1 MIKKASVKLL
11 WKPSR
16 LLMNYLENIHTE
28 AIYLKERTK
37 AFSDQIREGDIQRA
51 QSPSFSL
58 NNFYMVVQLSFFL
71 HLPRSKIEA
80 SFRDHSFYW
89 SKVIGKRSIY
99 FLEPIK

>member
-1 MIKKASVKLL
+1 MKKVRVKLL

-16 LLMNYLENIHTE
+16 LLMNYFENIHTE

-37 AFSDQIREGDIQRA
+37 AFSDQIREGGIQRV

-58 NNFYMVVQLSFFL
+58 NNFYMVEQLSFFL

-80 SFRDHSFYW
+80 SVRNHSFYW
-89 SKVIGKRSIY
+89 SQVTGKRSVY
-99 FLEPIK
+99 LLEPIK